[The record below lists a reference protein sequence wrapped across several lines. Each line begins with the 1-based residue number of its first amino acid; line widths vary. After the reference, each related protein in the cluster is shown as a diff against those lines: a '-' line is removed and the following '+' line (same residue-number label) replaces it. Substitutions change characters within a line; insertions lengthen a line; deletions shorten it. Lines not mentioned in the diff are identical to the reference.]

1 MLFKLEIG
9 DYSEDGYGV
18 HEPVI
23 YETNYCTIS
32 SPTPRNHPTPPDDW
46 RTC

>member
-23 YETNYCTIS
+23 YETNYDVAAIAEGYRKSCKKYGI
-32 SPTPRNHPTPPDDW
+32 
-46 RTC
+46 

>member
-18 HEPVI
+18 HEPM
-23 YETNYCTIS
+23 NYRDGLS
-32 SPTPRNHPTPPDDW
+32 RHGFLF
-46 RTC
+46 R